1 MINLL
6 GFKKRRC
13 VLLVGVAAAILFI
26 GIAASAFYVTE
37 IVPPVQFPSGNV
49 VTIANGQSL
58 SQIARGLTE
67 EHLIRSSFWFVNAVL
82 MIGRK
87 HEVVAGNYY
96 FPQPEN
102 VFTVAWRL
110 THGDYKTNQIK
121 TTIPD
126 DSSVNEIAF
135 ILKNNYPSFDTV
147 HFLTIANSQE
157 GYLFPDTYYFG
168 PAPTPEDVVATM
180 RANFEQKISLAT
192 TAAAITAFG
201 KPLSEV
207 ITMASIVEREAST
220 MHDRQI
226 VAGILWKRLALGIP
240 LSVDSTLYYLTG
252 RTSSQLTTA
261 DLANKSPY
269 NTYIHKGL
277 PPTPIGNP
285 SLDAIMATLTP
296 IQTNYLYFLS
306 DKTGTMHYAATLA
319 GQHANQVKYLH

>member
-1 MINLL
+1 MMKLL
-6 GFKKRRC
+6 GLLKRRS
-13 VLLVGVAAAILFI
+13 VLLIGVVVAILFI
-26 GIAASAFYVTE
+26 SIVASAFYVKE
-37 IVPPVQFPSGNV
+37 ISSPVQFPRGNV
-49 VTIANGQSL
+49 ITIANGQGL
-58 SQIARGLTE
+58 SQIAHGLTE

-87 HEVVAGNYY
+87 HEVVAGDYY

-126 DSSVNEIAF
+126 DSSINQIAF

-147 HFLTIANSQE
+147 HFLTIAQSQE

-168 PAPTPEDVVATM
+168 PAPTPEDVVTIM
-180 RANFEQKISLAT
+180 HANFEQKISLAT
-192 TAAAITAFG
+192 TAAAIIAFD

-220 MHDRQI
+220 MRDQQI
-226 VAGILWKRLALGIP
+226 VAGILWKRLALGMP

-269 NTYIHKGL
+269 NTYVHKGL
-277 PPTPIGNP
+277 PPTPIGSPN
-285 SLDAIMATLTP
+285 LDAIMADLTP

-319 GQHANQVKYLH
+319 GQHANQVKYLY